1 MRPVQRK
8 AYGVKLD
15 YINELVND
23 IYVKK
28 ALDDNLMDIDNGI
41 PPHLRV
47 MRHRAYM
54 KAQSRRRNQLNEAHT
69 RQEENRQAHLQSQR
83 PTPQEIQAQQEAYR
97 QAQEEAEALLEASR
111 LQEQI
116 EAQAQIEAEL
126 EAQAR
131 TPVRPVVSPAR
142 PVVSPARMSDNE
154 IDAELD
160 RIRDDV
166 LRTVDNHQ
174 LIYNE
179 TALDRFNLSFRNAAD
194 AMYRVRDAYRK
205 KIRFDNLRSNYN
217 GVPSEITYPF
227 KDGYTI
233 LYKTTHT
240 LFMWAM
246 QLPHQFDRIAL
257 LKSMLYLIGTE
268 KIYAIVDLQDCVNTN
283 VEHPDLASGIGCN
296 PYDRTSSEDV
306 YSLVMSA
313 IEPHK
318 PKRYHRITN
327 YFDMSSGFPSA
338 WYNISKIDK
347 TTDKENSVVIHCLG
361 GKGRSGSVLLYLFL
375 RDNIIDA
382 DMKKALAVP
391 HLGYQDISHFML
403 NMNTLLFYE
412 PDTPLNPTTPE
423 ILDSKEDA
431 SNEIFKIGSS
441 RKTTGGITVSRLFRQ
456 RLNRIFFFLARDKRV
471 STFYNYACPAKRGDT
486 YIHEFNYPTVRTV
499 DWDEYDKGTYDS
511 DRTKEWEWFS

>member
-1 MRPVQRK
+1 
-8 AYGVKLD
+8 
-15 YINELVND
+15 
-23 IYVKK
+23 
-28 ALDDNLMDIDNGI
+28 
-41 PPHLRV
+41 
-47 MRHRAYM
+47 
-54 KAQSRRRNQLNEAHT
+54 
-69 RQEENRQAHLQSQR
+69 
-83 PTPQEIQAQQEAYR
+83 
-97 QAQEEAEALLEASR
+97 
-111 LQEQI
+111 
-116 EAQAQIEAEL
+116 
-126 EAQAR
+126 
-131 TPVRPVVSPAR
+131 
-142 PVVSPARMSDNE
+142 MSDNE

-166 LRTVDNHQ
+166 LRTADNHQ

-179 TALDRFNLSFRNAAD
+179 TALDRFNSSFRNAAD

-217 GVPSEITYPF
+217 GVPSEITYPY
-227 KDGYTI
+227 KEGYTI

-268 KIYAIVDLQDCVNTN
+268 KIYSIVDLQDCVNTN

-403 NMNTLLFYE
+403 NMNTVLFYE
-412 PDTPLNPTTPE
+412 PATPLNPTTPE

-441 RKTTGGITVSRLFRQ
+441 RKTSGGLTVSRLFRQ

-471 STFYNYACPAKRGDT
+471 STFYNYACPTKRGDT

-499 DWDEYDKGTYDS
+499 DWDEYDKGTYDN